1 MNAPLRDFLNC
12 KEDGTENYTFKEVR
26 ESNEWIEFPTE
37 KAACHQNFYQ
47 ECIFKNGVKIQ
58 KYNAKFVD
66 TKGREVVFNAKHEII
81 LSYPDKGTFNYQNP
95 DKSLLSKDSMVHN
108 KFDITPYYNYM
119 KELAET
125 EQRQNSTERKL
136 ADYNNV
142 IIYNLLVT
150 DLCDKLVS
158 DGLKY
163 HYKNL
168 VETVKSG
175 SEWEKLTQNEQK
187 AFDLILNQISKDFK
201 NLQEREKGIK
211 NSSVWEVLDAYN
223 K

>member
-47 ECIFKNGVKIQ
+47 ECIFKNGVKIP

-95 DKSLLSKDSMVHN
+95 DKSLLSKDFSHYTSDKVVPPR
-108 KFDITPYYNYM
+108 IGWTI
-119 KELAET
+119 KEM
-125 EQRQNSTERKL
+125 
-136 ADYNNV
+136 
-142 IIYNLLVT
+142 T
-150 DLCDKLVS
+150 DTGKGNHDRFGYSNFK
-158 DGLKY
+158 
-163 HYKNL
+163 
-168 VETVKSG
+168 
-175 SEWEKLTQNEQK
+175 
-187 AFDLILNQISKDFK
+187 DLPLGK
-201 NLQEREKGIK
+201 
-211 NSSVWEVLDAYN
+211 
-223 K
+223 

>member
-1 MNAPLRDFLNC
+1 MNC

-37 KAACHQNFYQ
+37 KTACHQNFYQ

-81 LSYPDKGTFNYQNP
+81 LSYPDKETFNYQNP

-119 KELAET
+119 K
-125 EQRQNSTERKL
+125 
-136 ADYNNV
+136 
-142 IIYNLLVT
+142 
-150 DLCDKLVS
+150 
-158 DGLKY
+158 
-163 HYKNL
+163 
-168 VETVKSG
+168 
-175 SEWEKLTQNEQK
+175 
-187 AFDLILNQISKDFK
+187 
-201 NLQEREKGIK
+201 
-211 NSSVWEVLDAYN
+211 
-223 K
+223 